1 MSFRQVSPLDGR
13 ESDTPG
19 SSLSDCRKECWKMKS
34 LLDSMA
40 VYWCILLLFSL
51 GAAGLI
57 YIFWLK
63 DALI

>member
-1 MSFRQVSPLDGR
+1 
-13 ESDTPG
+13 
-19 SSLSDCRKECWKMKS
+19 MKS